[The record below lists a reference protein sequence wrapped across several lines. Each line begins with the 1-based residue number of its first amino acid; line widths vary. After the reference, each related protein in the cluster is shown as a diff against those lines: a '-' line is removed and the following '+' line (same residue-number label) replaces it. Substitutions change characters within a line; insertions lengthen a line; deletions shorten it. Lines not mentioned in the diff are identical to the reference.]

1 MENEDIIVICLT
13 DVLVGE
19 IKREGEKAY
28 PDECCG
34 VLLGVLGRT
43 GEKSVTQILPVSNE
57 FSEGEQYHRFLITPE
72 NMLDA
77 EKKARSL
84 KLDVLGFYHS
94 HPDHPA
100 KPSDYDR
107 EHALPFYSYIITA
120 VEKGEAKE
128 VTSWTLKDDR
138 SEFVF
143 EEILII
149 NFTTNQH

>member
-1 MENEDIIVICLT
+1 MRGDAEEIIMICLS
-13 DVLVGE
+13 DFLVSE
-19 IKREGEKAY
+19 IGSEGERAY

-57 FSEGEQYHRFLITPE
+57 FYQGEQYHRFLITPE
-72 NMLDA
+72 NMLVA
-77 EKKARSL
+77 EKKARAL

-120 VEKGEAKE
+120 VEKGEARDF
-128 VTSWTLKDDR
+128 TSWILEDDR
-138 SEFVF
+138 SAFIAEDV
-143 EEILII
+143 II
-149 NFTTNQH
+149 KQGD

>member
-1 MENEDIIVICLT
+1 VFIAGDLLNA
-13 DVLVGE
+13 
-19 IKREGEKAY
+19 IKGEGEKAY
-28 PDECCG
+28 PNECCG
-34 VLLGVLGRT
+34 VLLGSLDEM
-43 GEKSVTQILPVSNE
+43 GEKAVTRILPIVNE

-107 EHALPFYSYIITA
+107 EHALPFYSYMITE
-120 VEKGEAKE
+120 VEKAKAKE
-128 VTSWTLKDDR
+128 TTSWILKDDR
-138 SEFVF
+138 SSFDL
-143 EEILII
+143 EEITLKDSL
-149 NFTTNQH
+149 